1 VLFAELP
8 AVGTV
13 CELVFDPQLR
23 SLTAAQRPVVGDPDT
38 PAVPQLRRLLAG
50 SASWLLFPLICD
62 GVPVGVLVL
71 ASARP
76 HAYTDAEIT
85 AVDALAAHGMAA
97 HAKAGLIARL
107 QELTGIDELTGVR
120 SLRQI
125 IELATRD
132 VQGARNSSQPL
143 VTLVIGIDHLGRIN
157 DLHGRA
163 TGDDVIRQVA
173 NRLRQV
179 IRETDLIGR
188 YRQDEFVVVL
198 SQGRY
203 GEDGIGDGG
212 LEVAERLLRA
222 VSNNPLPTRVGPLP
236 VTVTIGLTLM
246 IKDDANFA
254 SLTSRAEVAL
264 QAAKHAGRNQVRAI

>member
-1 VLFAELP
+1 
-8 AVGTV
+8 
-13 CELVFDPQLR
+13 
-23 SLTAAQRPVVGDPDT
+23 
-38 PAVPQLRRLLAG
+38 
-50 SASWLLFPLICD
+50 LLFPLICD
-62 GVPVGVLVL
+62 GVSVGVLVL

-76 HAYTDAEIT
+76 QAYTHAEIT
-85 AVDALAAHGMAA
+85 LVGALVAQGMAA

-132 VQGARNSSQPL
+132 LQGARNSSQPL
-143 VTLVIGIDHLGRIN
+143 VVLVIGIDHLGRIN

-173 NRLRQV
+173 NRLRAV
-179 IRETDLIGR
+179 IRDTDLIGR

-198 SQGRY
+198 SQSRNS
-203 GEDGIGDGG
+203 ENGIGDGG
-212 LEVAERLLRA
+212 LEMAERLLGT
-222 VSNNPLPTRVGPLP
+222 VSQSALPTRVGPLP

-246 IKDDANFA
+246 TRDDADFA

-264 QAAKHAGRNQVRAI
+264 QAAKQAGRNQVRAI